1 VDKTVRGFVTKTFF
15 FAGTSYE
22 KDV

>member
-1 VDKTVRGFVTKTFF
+1 VDETVRGFVTKTFF

-22 KDV
+22 KDA